1 MLLARGS
8 AMPQPIPPAAGP
20 PPALSLPVLPLP
32 PLALPSC
39 PPGPLAA
46 EGGPALPLRGLT
58 LLAVEDSR
66 FACEALRLICQR
78 TGARLRRA
86 ETLAAARAHLRTYRP
101 DIAVVDL
108 GLPDGSGLSLI
119 ADLALSVHR
128 PEAVVAISGEALAR
142 EAAFDAGADAFVEKP
157 LDSVSAFLAL
167 LNRLLPGRVPAL
179 PPAAAPARDGAA
191 VRADPLALQDD
202 LGRAAALL
210 AQGGPGGYVAGFVRG
225 LAGQMQDSRLAE
237 AARQARM
244 GQPAQIAAL
253 QGMIAGLLAPQAP
266 GAFAPRRSG

>member
-1 MLLARGS
+1 
-8 AMPQPIPPAAGP
+8 MPQPVAPAAEP
-20 PPALSLPVLPLP
+20 PPALSLPFG
-32 PLALPSC
+32 A
-39 PPGPLAA
+39 
-46 EGGPALPLRGLT
+46 GPALPLRGLT

-101 DIAVVDL
+101 DVAVVDL

-119 ADLALSVHR
+119 ADLALSAHR
-128 PEAVVAISGEALAR
+128 PEAVVAMSGDSLAR
-142 EAAFDAGADAFVEKP
+142 EAALDAGADAFVEKP
-157 LDSVSAFLAL
+157 LDSIADFLAL
-167 LNRLLPGRVPAL
+167 LNRLLPGRALAL
-179 PPAAAPARDGAA
+179 PPGREGGIC
-191 VRADPLALQDD
+191 ADPLALQDD

-210 AQGGPGGYVAGFVRG
+210 AQGSPSGYVAGFVRG

-244 GQPAQIAAL
+244 GHPAQLAAL
-253 QGMIAGLLAPQAP
+253 QGMIAGLLVPPAP
-266 GAFAPRRSG
+266 GTFAPGRRGQAGQRT